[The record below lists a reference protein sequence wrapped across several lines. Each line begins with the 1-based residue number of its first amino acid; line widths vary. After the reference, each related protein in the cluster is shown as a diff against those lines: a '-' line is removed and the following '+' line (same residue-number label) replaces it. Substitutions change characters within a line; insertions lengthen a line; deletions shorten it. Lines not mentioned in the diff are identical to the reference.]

1 MYEMESFNNAP
12 REKLGGMSLSMIY
25 NNKLQGQVVQDMVQN
40 SKTVQLLQKYNDGEV
55 IEEKK
60 STKKSVHRE
69 FDASAKNQA
78 QNKSIFLEKYGF
90 ETDIP
95 STYLMDA
102 KIYPNDVRYAIK
114 VIKYVIPDSTQE
126 VYDLKDGKLTMTD
139 FQTIYQDSKYS
150 ESDCV
155 LQLVKIED
163 DK

>member
-1 MYEMESFNNAP
+1 MMEQTIENNAKSIAPVNKSSLEAGDRRVSRITEFDMYEMESFNNAP

-114 VIKYVIPDSTQE
+114 VIKYVIPDST
-126 VYDLKDGKLTMTD
+126 
-139 FQTIYQDSKYS
+139 
-150 ESDCV
+150 
-155 LQLVKIED
+155 
-163 DK
+163 